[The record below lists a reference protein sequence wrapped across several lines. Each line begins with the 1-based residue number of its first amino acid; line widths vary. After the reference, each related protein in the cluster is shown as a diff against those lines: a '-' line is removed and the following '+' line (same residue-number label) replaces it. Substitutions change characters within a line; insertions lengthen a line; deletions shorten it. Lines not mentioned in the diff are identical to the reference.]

1 MPPAAEPTAPPAPP
15 ETAAIPR
22 TTVRRTLLN
31 VTVTDDSRRH
41 AVIAVQRALDRR
53 DNGGAFGH

>member
-1 MPPAAEPTAPPAPP
+1 MAPAAPSPAPPAPP
-15 ETAAIPR
+15 GTAPA
-22 TTVRRTLLN
+22 TRRRPPLRAR
-31 VTVTDDSRRH
+31 VTDDSRRH